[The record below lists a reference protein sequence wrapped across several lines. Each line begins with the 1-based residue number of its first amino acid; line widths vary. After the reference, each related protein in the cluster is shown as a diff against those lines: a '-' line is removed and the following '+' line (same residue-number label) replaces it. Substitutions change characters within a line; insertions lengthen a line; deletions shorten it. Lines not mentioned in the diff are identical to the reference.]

1 MGIRITTD
9 EYGVRVW
16 RSDRYG
22 HTNYSVT
29 IQKKK
34 EDGGYITEYK
44 QVKFRGGVEIEN
56 GTDIIIRDGF
66 PTIDS
71 WNDKNTGELK
81 TKEVWVILDFVYKSA
96 APRSQVRETQP
107 VPEDMFRDMPDT
119 FQAAEDEIPF

>member
-56 GTDIIIRDGF
+56 GSDIIIRDGF
-66 PTIDS
+66 PTIES

-96 APRSQVRETQP
+96 APRPQAREPQP

>member
-56 GTDIIIRDGF
+56 GTDIVIRDGF
-66 PTIDS
+66 PTIEW

-96 APRSQVRETQP
+96 APRPQVREPQP